1 MITKWTSHLQ
11 TQDDVDAFKKEI
23 LGSKRVL
30 SRLQD
35 ILTQVETEQDRIEAN
50 PKIYELP
57 NWDYRQ
63 AHLNGFREC
72 LNTVNKII
80 NLDQE

>member
-1 MITKWTSHLQ
+1 MITKWTSNLKSQ
-11 TQDDVDAFKKEI
+11 AEVDAFKNEV

-30 SRLQD
+30 SRLQE
-35 ILTQVETEQDRIEAN
+35 LLKQVEDEQDRIEAN